1 VSDLKRKILAAVQ
14 VDLEAIE
21 TALGKN
27 LNPHLDLVREV
38 AGHILFSG
46 GKRLRPLLMVLSAR
60 VCGYAGTYD
69 KTFATALEYL
79 HAATLLHDDLVDGA
93 ALRRGKPA
101 AHLKWGN
108 PIAVLVGDFLLA
120 RALTVSAATGSV
132 RIVQILAELTE
143 QMSQGEVHQLL
154 RKGDIGLTE
163 EEYLE
168 VIRRK
173 TAVLFEAACRVS
185 AVLADA
191 PREKE
196 HALARFG
203 FNLGMAFQ
211 VADDLFDYTLETP
224 QLGKQVGADLREG
237 KLTLPVIQALRQV
250 RPAEREWMVS
260 VIRNPDFSTE
270 DFRRLV
276 ELLKSCG
283 ADRYAEQAAES
294 FIAIAK
300 RELAVF
306 PPSATLE
313 TLMDIADYALHRRG

>member
-1 VSDLKRKILAAVQ
+1 MSDLKRKILAAVQ
-14 VDLEAIE
+14 ADLEAIE
-21 TALGKN
+21 TALEKN
-27 LNPHLDLVREV
+27 LNPHLDLVRDV

-60 VCGYAGTYD
+60 LCGYTGGYD
-69 KTFATALEYL
+69 KTFSTALEYL

-101 AHLKWGN
+101 AYLQWGHS
-108 PIAVLVGDFLLA
+108 IAVLVGDFLLA
-120 RALTVSAATGSV
+120 RALSVSAATGSV

-143 QMSQGEVHQLL
+143 QMSQGEVHQLM
-154 RKGDIGLTE
+154 RKGDIRLAE
-163 EEYLE
+163 DEYLE

-191 PREKE
+191 PRERE
-196 HALARFG
+196 LALSQFG

-211 VADDLFDYTLETP
+211 IADDLFDYTLETP

-237 KLTLPVIQALRQV
+237 KMTLPVIHALRQLGGT
-250 RPAEREWMVS
+250 ERDWVVS
-260 VIRNPDFSTE
+260 VIRNPQFSTE

-276 ELLKSCG
+276 DLLRSCG
-283 ADRYAEQAAES
+283 AVRYAEQTAER
-294 FIAIAK
+294 FISLAK
-300 RELAVF
+300 NELSVF
-306 PPSATLE
+306 PSSATLE
-313 TLMDIADYALHRRG
+313 TLADIADYALQRSV